1 MGGRDWVDQR
11 PEGRGSWGFE
21 EGLRMGPLGGGGG
34 GSPARDKWGT
44 QPGWAPGPRVCT
56 IWFAIKLKIFQLG
69 KKVFCENI
77 WYVKYISIKL
87 IKIEFD

>member
-1 MGGRDWVDQR
+1 MLPHVG
-11 PEGRGSWGFE
+11 
-21 EGLRMGPLGGGGG
+21 LGG
-34 GSPARDKWGT
+34 AAA
-44 QPGWAPGPRVCT
+44 APGLPVCT

>member
-1 MGGRDWVDQR
+1 MLPHVG
-11 PEGRGSWGFE
+11 
-21 EGLRMGPLGGGGG
+21 LGG
-34 GSPARDKWGT
+34 AAA
-44 QPGWAPGPRVCT
+44 APGLPVCT
-56 IWFAIKLKIFQLG
+56 IWFAVKLKIFQLG

>member
-56 IWFAIKLKIFQLG
+56 IWFAIKLKIFQPGPPSLRVVVCGVG
-69 KKVFCENI
+69 KAGGGR
-77 WYVKYISIKL
+77 
-87 IKIEFD
+87 